1 MKIENYKG
9 IDIMHDA
16 KKDEFFTSI
25 VILNK
30 SYGKKDEVIRSPRLQ
45 KTRDEI
51 DKFLNTASKKPV
63 LKKAWYKEYD
73 SYPYVKVDILLFN
86 MISNT
91 FQISFN
97 NRLLSFNLN
106 RHNDDK
112 KLFICC
118 KENDTIV
125 KSLNDK
131 MEQIKKIEK
140 EKSCSS
146 GKLIPLKMEHF
157 E

>member
-16 KKDEFFTSI
+16 KRDEFFTKI
-25 VILNK
+25 VIRNG
-30 SYGKKDEVIRSPRLQ
+30 SYGKKDEVIKSPRLQ

-63 LKKAWYKEYD
+63 LKKAWHREYD
-73 SYPYVKVDILLFN
+73 SYLYVKVDILLFN
-86 MISNT
+86 MISNN

-97 NRLLSFNLN
+97 GRILSFNIN
-106 RHNDDK
+106 KYSDDK

-118 KENDTIV
+118 KENDAIV

-131 MEQIKKIEK
+131 IEQIKKIEK